1 MDDVRADRTSSGA
14 APHPRSTAGWCHA
27 GLRARRRVAG
37 IRQVDAADLV
47 ANVDPTIVQTRCQV
61 ARDVARERYRL
72 RQRDPRHVDER
83 RDEQG
88 LWDTPVGPLG
98 VGPLLVVD
106 TTGPTDVA
114 RLMSRVRQ
122 ALKPGGVLPS

>member
-1 MDDVRADRTSSGA
+1 M
-14 APHPRSTAGWCHA
+14 
-27 GLRARRRVAG
+27 AG

-47 ANVDPTIVQTRCQV
+47 ANVDPTIVQTPCQV
-61 ARDVARERYRL
+61 ARDVARERYRP
-72 RQRDPRHVDER
+72 RQRDPRHVDE
-83 RDEQG
+83 QG
-88 LWDTPVGPLG
+88 LWETPVGPLG

-114 RLMSRVRQ
+114 RLTSRVRQ

>member
-1 MDDVRADRTSSGA
+1 MDDARADRTSGA

-27 GLRARRRVAG
+27 GLRARRRAAG
-37 IRQVDAADLV
+37 IRHVDAADLV

-88 LWDTPVGPLG
+88 LRETPVGPLG

>member
-1 MDDVRADRTSSGA
+1 M
-14 APHPRSTAGWCHA
+14 
-27 GLRARRRVAG
+27 AG

-47 ANVDPTIVQTRCQV
+47 ANVDPTIVQTPRQV

-88 LWDTPVGPLG
+88 LWETPVGPLG

-122 ALKPGGVLPS
+122 ALKPGGVLP